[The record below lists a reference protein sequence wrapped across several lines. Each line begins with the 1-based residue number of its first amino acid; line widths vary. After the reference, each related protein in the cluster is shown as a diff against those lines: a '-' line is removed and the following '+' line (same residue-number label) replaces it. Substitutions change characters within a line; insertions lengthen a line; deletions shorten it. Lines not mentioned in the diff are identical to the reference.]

1 MERNRIL
8 KEKIEDSFSK
18 AKKAISEFADSVQ
31 FSSANESEE
40 HVIAALA
47 KTLLAPERILS
58 ATDVENFRMVWSRNF
73 SPENVDKIVSFL
85 YDSTL
90 ITVAEAAE
98 ALSGSSPENRQ
109 KIIFNLAELICNSDD
124 PDGAEKYLTKLAQ
137 ALKIPDNEFK
147 SILEQAKSKGE
158 KRKKLLR
165 SGAGILAAL
174 IILLIFILTATWLK
188 SVIFGL
194 ILASLMFPIE
204 QYFERK
210 FEKKKG
216 TLYNF
221 FNICGKC
228 ESSIKDK
235 IKQKTSKVRPTA
247 AEIKKQESELW
258 IRNSVSMSCIVL
270 IGIILLLTAFFGT
283 LSAGYLNSARKS
295 VKKFLSPPQQTEVA
309 SKENNSGA
317 PDTTKPKLAETTV
330 SNVMD
335 NFQTFLE
342 KNRQRFESQPVI
354 RKILDEL
361 SNNLNN
367 PDTKQKVLSLIIK
380 KTGGF
385 ISFTTGI
392 LSAFAVFLLDVLLTI
407 FFFLLFLTK
416 MAQFAKNRRNKK
428 DNYIVRTLFS
438 GNWLPRTTE
447 EDIQETEHIISEI
460 VHKLK
465 VWLRGYLSL
474 MFIDFSVYSIVF
486 YFLNVPYFLIM
497 GAIAGCGIL
506 LPFIGP
512 ILSCCI
518 TCLVT
523 LACGD
528 ASAMQILGIVGIYL
542 LHNGVTE
549 QFILYPTVIGESLGL
564 TTLETI
570 IVVLLGG
577 IFAGATGMIFSIP
590 AAAVIKYLVPRIFHY
605 WQPENKQ

>member
-1 MERNRIL
+1 
-8 KEKIEDSFSK
+8 
-18 AKKAISEFADSVQ
+18 
-31 FSSANESEE
+31 
-40 HVIAALA
+40 
-47 KTLLAPERILS
+47 
-58 ATDVENFRMVWSRNF
+58 
-73 SPENVDKIVSFL
+73 
-85 YDSTL
+85 
-90 ITVAEAAE
+90 
-98 ALSGSSPENRQ
+98 
-109 KIIFNLAELICNSDD
+109 
-124 PDGAEKYLTKLAQ
+124 
-137 ALKIPDNEFK
+137 
-147 SILEQAKSKGE
+147 
-158 KRKKLLR
+158 
-165 SGAGILAAL
+165 
-174 IILLIFILTATWLK
+174 
-188 SVIFGL
+188 
-194 ILASLMFPIE
+194 
-204 QYFERK
+204 
-210 FEKKKG
+210 
-216 TLYNF
+216 
-221 FNICGKC
+221 
-228 ESSIKDK
+228 
-235 IKQKTSKVRPTA
+235 
-247 AEIKKQESELW
+247 
-258 IRNSVSMSCIVL
+258 
-270 IGIILLLTAFFGT
+270 
-283 LSAGYLNSARKS
+283 
-295 VKKFLSPPQQTEVA
+295 
-309 SKENNSGA
+309 
-317 PDTTKPKLAETTV
+317 
-330 SNVMD
+330 MD

-392 LSAFAVFLLDVLLTI
+392 LSALAVFLLDVLLTI

-549 QFILYPTVIGESLGL
+549 QFILYPSVIGESLGL